1 MLFVYMGGTLIL
13 EMVKSRFTG
22 VFYRGKTLV
31 ENFLLKNF
39 QIFLRH
45 RGPIS
50 EGDEADFPKIGYFQI
65 FQIFQNKVFFSDFE
79 N

>member
-1 MLFVYMGGTLIL
+1 M

-22 VFYRGKTLV
+22 VFYIGKTITK
-31 ENFLLKNF
+31 NFLLKKIH
-39 QIFLRH
+39 IFLRH

-50 EGDEADFPKIGYFQI
+50 EGDEADFPKIGYFQ
-65 FQIFQNKVFFSDFE
+65 FFGIFQNIYIFPDFG

>member
-22 VFYRGKTLV
+22 VFYIGKTLM
-31 ENFLLKNF
+31 ENF

-50 EGDEADFPKIGYFQI
+50 EGDEADFPKIGYFH
-65 FQIFQNKVFFSDFE
+65 FF
-79 N
+79 

>member
-1 MLFVYMGGTLIL
+1 MGGTLIL

-22 VFYRGKTLV
+22 VFYIGKTPTK
-31 ENFLLKNF
+31 NFLLKKF

-50 EGDEADFPKIGYFQI
+50 EGDEADFPKIQ
-65 FQIFQNKVFFSDFE
+65 FF
-79 N
+79 

>member
-22 VFYRGKTLV
+22 VFYRGKTV
-31 ENFLLKNF
+31 MENFLLKNF

-50 EGDEADFPKIGYFQI
+50 EGDEADFPKI
-65 FQIFQNKVFFSDFE
+65 VFFVVEFSKIFIFSGF
-79 N
+79 

>member
-1 MLFVYMGGTLIL
+1 MGGTLIL

-22 VFYRGKTLV
+22 VFYIGKTLM
-31 ENFLLKNF
+31 EIFLLKNF

-50 EGDEADFPKIGYFQI
+50 EGDEADFPKIQFFG
-65 FQIFQNKVFFSDFE
+65 IFQNIDFFPDFE